1 MIVLGGFLMIVFV
14 IGFLMLAF
22 FGEFEAGRL
31 KRNEKDD
38 TAERDRPNDQRTS
51 RSHRRAL

>member
-14 IGFLMLAF
+14 IGFLFLVF

-31 KRNEKDD
+31 QRKKMKEETRKRTGGDD
-38 TAERDRPNDQRTS
+38 PAGMK
-51 RSHRRAL
+51 